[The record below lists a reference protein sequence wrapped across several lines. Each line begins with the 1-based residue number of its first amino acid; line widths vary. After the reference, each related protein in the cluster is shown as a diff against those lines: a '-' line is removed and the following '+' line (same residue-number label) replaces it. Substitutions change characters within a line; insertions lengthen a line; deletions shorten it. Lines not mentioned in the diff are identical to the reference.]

1 MMNSDKSLF
10 ITSLEAKWKQ
20 GLFVCVGL
28 DITFAKLPPHLRKLP
43 SPQEAVYQFNKSII
57 DATHDLVCAYKPN
70 AAYYEAMGA
79 EGWQVL
85 QDTIHYI
92 KDAYPDIPVILD
104 AKRADIGETNEAY
117 AQAAFDY
124 LGADAITVHP
134 YFGREA
140 LEPFLSR
147 QDKGVIVMG
156 ANSNPGAKEFQDLQI
171 NESGLPL
178 YQHIAKEVARR
189 WNTHNNCAV
198 TVGATQPHKIAEI
211 RRVVDDMPL
220 LILGVGTQGGEV
232 ESTVKAAQDSR
243 GWGMIINSSRAV
255 IYASQKEDFAQAARN
270 TVIDL
275 NQAISLAR
283 KS

>member
-28 DITFAKLPPHLRKLP
+28 DITFAKLPPHLRKL
-43 SPQEAVYQFNKSII
+43 SSLQEAVYQFNKSII

-147 QDKGVIVMG
+147 QDKCVIVMG
-156 ANSNPGAKEFQDLQI
+156 ANSNPGAKEFQDLKI
-171 NESGLPL
+171 KDSGMPL
-178 YQHIAKEVARR
+178 YQHVAQQVAEK
-189 WNTHNNCAV
+189 WNVYGNCCL
-198 TVGATQPHKIAEI
+198 TVGATEPDKIK
-211 RRVVDDMPL
+211 VVRQTVGDMPL
-220 LILGVGTQGGEV
+220 LILGVGAQGGEV
-232 ESTVKAAQDSR
+232 EPTVKAAQDSR

-255 IYASQKEDFAQAARN
+255 IYASQGEDFAEAARN
-270 TVIDL
+270 SVANL
-275 NQAISLAR
+275 NQAINLAR
-283 KS
+283 NS